1 LLWSQD
7 PQTLEQGLVLAQKAL
22 ALNDSLPVAHRVLC
36 WTYVWKKQHDLAIAE
51 GLKAVALDP
60 NDADSYSMLS
70 QTLNF
75 AGKPEEAI
83 GFAEKAM
90 RLNPHYPAAYINSLG
105 WAYALL
111 GRDEEAIAAV
121 KP

>member
-1 LLWSQD
+1 M
-7 PQTLEQGLVLAQKAL
+7 VLAQKAL